1 MTTPAMT
8 SPLQEKVL
16 TYFRGVDDEDI
27 DLLLST
33 LTPDCVFTV
42 ETHGVKLEGHE
53 AISGMFARLWANH
66 QWVRHDEFS
75 WVEDPSGEVI
85 AVRFRVTN
93 KLHDDSLVFKS
104 NCNFFNLRDG
114 LFSEVRVYM
123 TGENTLDK
131 DH

>member
-1 MTTPAMT
+1 MSNVEQSSLLKTQVTD
-8 SPLQEKVL
+8 
-16 TYFRGVDDEDI
+16 YFRSVDDEDI

-42 ETHGVKLEGHE
+42 ETHGVRLEGHD
-53 AISGMFARLWANH
+53 AIRGMFARLWENH
-66 QWVRHDEFS
+66 QWVRHDEFV
-75 WVEDPSGEVI
+75 WAEDSAGEVI

-93 KLHDDSLVFKS
+93 KLHDDRLVYKS
-104 NCNFFNLRDG
+104 NCNFFTVHDG

-131 DH
+131 SA